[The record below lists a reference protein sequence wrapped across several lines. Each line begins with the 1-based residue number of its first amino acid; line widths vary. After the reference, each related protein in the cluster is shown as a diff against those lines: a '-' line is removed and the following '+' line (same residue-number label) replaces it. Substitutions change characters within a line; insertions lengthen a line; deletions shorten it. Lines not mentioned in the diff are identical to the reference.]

1 MNKSLLMLLAL
12 GRLAAEGSAELP
24 WSIAEVMLA
33 DLIDRFGQDAGT
45 AGAGA
50 ARAFTGLVADQV
62 WVLDTDVPAEG
73 VRPRALNEWH
83 VAGRLTPDLERVLR
97 SSPGLIGETA
107 RMLAVR
113 AFPQG
118 EVDDVLAAVGL
129 MQASVTG
136 GQWHGGRPAAGPRT
150 GQRRGTGSLD
160 DYLKLT
166 VSRAR
171 EQFRVLLGRRPVAD
185 GARQADFMPVETL
198 LCLAASFRV
207 SHRRYG
213 GRTAHLAPEPVPE
226 LARLFTRRPSSVLA
240 KMANL
245 DGSRSHGAAFDAS
258 AGATLREQPTLFAHI
273 YRVLLYA
280 ARAEG
285 IGRDRLPDFLA
296 LEDGGE
302 VELLGQEELAT
313 LDADDLAG
321 LAGAQGDDRPDPET
335 ERIMTAAAR
344 VGQHVF
350 AQNVLTNCGGSCVFC
365 GLRPAAFGA
374 RRMLLAGHIKPW
386 RDSSHRERLD
396 LSNGLAG
403 CPSHD
408 VAFDTGLLTVDDDLR
423 IRLSASLSDAV
434 RVDQLA
440 RQYYGT
446 PPMLTTLGLPPTAQR
461 PGAGYLGW
469 HRSHV
474 FADRRPTA
482 RNLLGVSPH
491 GPWDV
496 RLPAN
501 RFQARGLNVS
511 TAPARCLS
519 PDARRSTTRSTM
531 AGRWPA
537 HSVTSRLPPRPFQSQ
552 CI

>member
-1 MNKSLLMLLAL
+1 MANGFGDVLSRLGALGSLDGDAGPGAVNKSLLMLLAL

-24 WSIAEVMLA
+24 WSVAEVMLA

-45 AGAGA
+45 SGTSA

-62 WVLDTDVPAEG
+62 WVLDTDVPAGG

-83 VAGRLTPDLERVLR
+83 VAGRLAPDLERVLR

-113 AFPQG
+113 AFPLG
-118 EVDDVLAAVGL
+118 EADDVLAAVGL

-136 GQWHGGRPAAGPRT
+136 GQWHSGRPVADPRT

-171 EQFRVLLGRRPVAD
+171 EQFRVLPGRRPVAE

-213 GRTAHLAPEPVPE
+213 GRTAHLAPEPVPQ
-226 LARLFTRRPSSVLA
+226 LAGLFARRPSSVLA

-285 IGRDRLPDFLA
+285 IGSDRLPDFLG

-321 LAGAQGDDRPDPET
+321 TQDDDRPDPET
-335 ERIMTAAAR
+335 ERIMAAAAR
-344 VGQHVF
+344 IGQHVF
-350 AQNVLTNCGGSCVFC
+350 AQNVLTNCGRSCVFC

-396 LSNGLAG
+396 LSNGLAA

-408 VAFDTGLLTVDDDLR
+408 VAFDTGLLTVEDDLR
-423 IRLSASLSDAV
+423 IRLSASLSEAV

-446 PPMLTTLGLPPTAQR
+446 PPMLTTLGLPQTAQR
-461 PGAGYLGW
+461 PGVGYLEW
-469 HRSHV
+469 HRRHV
-474 FADRRPTA
+474 FADRRPTVRKLPGNA
-482 RNLLGVSPH
+482 RVYRRATRVAVEWTGQRRSP
-491 GPWDV
+491 
-496 RLPAN
+496 RQCPA
-501 RFQARGLNVS
+501 
-511 TAPARCLS
+511 
-519 PDARRSTTRSTM
+519 ARR
-531 AGRWPA
+531 AGT
-537 HSVTSRLPPRPFQSQ
+537 VTGL
-552 CI
+552 

>member
-1 MNKSLLMLLAL
+1 VVDGLGGDALSRLGALGGDVTGPGAANKSLLVLLAL
-12 GRLAAEGSAELP
+12 GRLASGGSAELP
-24 WSIAEVMLA
+24 WSVAEVMLA
-33 DLIDRFGQDAGT
+33 DLIDRFGQDASAGGT
-45 AGAGA
+45 GA
-50 ARAFTGLVADQV
+50 ARAFTGLVADHV

-73 VRPRALNEWH
+73 IRPRALNEWH
-83 VAGRLTPDLERVLR
+83 VAGRLHPDVERALR
-97 SSPGLIGETA
+97 SRPGLIGETA
-107 RMLAVR
+107 RMLAGR

-118 EVDDVLAAVGL
+118 GAEDVLAAVGL
-129 MQASVTG
+129 AEAAVTV
-136 GQWHGGRPAAGPRT
+136 GQRDTRRAAGGSGAGR
-150 GQRRGTGSLD
+150 RRGAGSLD
-160 DYLKLT
+160 DYLELT

-171 EQFRVLLGRRPVAD
+171 EQFRVLLDRRPVAE
-185 GARQADFMPVETL
+185 GTRQADFMPAETL

-213 GRTAHLAPEPVPE
+213 GSTAHLAPEPVPE
-226 LARLFTRRPSSVLA
+226 LARLFVRRPSSVLA

-285 IGRDRLPDFLA
+285 IGQDQLPDFLG
-296 LEDGGE
+296 LEEGGE
-302 VELLGQEELAT
+302 VELLGQEELST

-321 LAGAQGDDRPDPET
+321 LQDDDRPDPET

-350 AQNVLTNCGGSCVFC
+350 AQNVLSNCAGTCVFC

-396 LSNGLAG
+396 LSNGLAA

-408 VAFDTGLLTVDDDLR
+408 VAFDTGLLTVEDDLR
-423 IRLSASLSDAV
+423 IRLSASLCEGV

-446 PPMLTTLGLPPTAQR
+446 PPMLPVLGLPQTAQR
-461 PGAGYLGW
+461 PGVGYLEW
-469 HRSHV
+469 HRRHV
-474 FADRRPTA
+474 FADRRPPT
-482 RNLLGVSPH
+482 
-491 GPWDV
+491 
-496 RLPAN
+496 
-501 RFQARGLNVS
+501 
-511 TAPARCLS
+511 
-519 PDARRSTTRSTM
+519 
-531 AGRWPA
+531 
-537 HSVTSRLPPRPFQSQ
+537 
-552 CI
+552 

>member
-1 MNKSLLMLLAL
+1 MVDGSGSSALSRLDALGGDGSGPGAVNKSLLMLLAL
-12 GRLAAEGSAELP
+12 GQLAAGAGPELP
-24 WSIAEVMLA
+24 WSVAEVMLA
-33 DLIDRFGQDAGT
+33 DLIDRFGQDAGS
-45 AGAGA
+45 AGSGA

-62 WVLDTDVPAEG
+62 WVLDADVPVEG
-73 VRPRALNEWH
+73 VRARALNEWH
-83 VAGRLTPDLERVLR
+83 VAGKLAPDLERVLR
-97 SSPGLIGETA
+97 SRPGLIGETA
-107 RMLAVR
+107 RTLAVR
-113 AFPQG
+113 AFSREQA
-118 EVDDVLAAVGL
+118 DDVLAAVGL
-129 MQASVTG
+129 AQASVTS
-136 GQWHGGRPAAGPRT
+136 GQWHGAADSQAGR
-150 GQRRGTGSLD
+150 RRGAGSLD

-171 EQFRVLLGRRPVAD
+171 EQFRVLLDRRPAAD
-185 GARQADFMPVETL
+185 GARQVDFMPVETL

-213 GRTAHLAPEPVPE
+213 GSTAHLAPEPVPE
-226 LARLFTRRPSSVLA
+226 LARLFARRPSSVLA

-285 IGRDRLPDFLA
+285 IGQDRLPDFLG
-296 LEDGGE
+296 LEGGGE

-321 LAGAQGDDRPDPET
+321 PGDVQDDDRPDPET
-335 ERIMTAAAR
+335 ERIRAAAAR
-344 VGQHVF
+344 IGQHVF
-350 AQNVLTNCGGSCVFC
+350 AQNVLSNCGGTCVFC

-396 LSNGLAG
+396 LSNGLAA

-408 VAFDTGLLTVDDDLR
+408 VAFDTGLLTVEDDLR
-423 IRLSASLSDAV
+423 IRLAASLSEAV

-446 PPMLTTLGLPPTAQR
+446 PPMLTILGLPEAAQR
-461 PGAGYLGW
+461 PGSGYLEW

-474 FADRRPTA
+474 FADRHAAARSLTA
-482 RNLLGVSPH
+482 
-491 GPWDV
+491 
-496 RLPAN
+496 
-501 RFQARGLNVS
+501 GL
-511 TAPARCLS
+511 AKP
-519 PDARRSTTRSTM
+519 
-531 AGRWPA
+531 
-537 HSVTSRLPPRPFQSQ
+537 
-552 CI
+552 

>member
-1 MNKSLLMLLAL
+1 VRVVDGLGGDALWRLGALGSDGAGPGEINKSLLMLLAL
-12 GRLAAEGSAELP
+12 GRLASVGSAELP
-24 WSIAEVMLA
+24 WSVAEVMLA

-45 AGAGA
+45 GGTGA
-50 ARAFTGLVADQV
+50 ARAFTGLVADHV

-73 VRPRALNEWH
+73 IRPRALNEWH
-83 VAGRLTPDLERVLR
+83 VAGRLDPDLERVLR
-97 SSPGLIGETA
+97 SRPGLIGETA
-107 RMLAVR
+107 RMLAAR
-113 AFPQG
+113 AFPQ
-118 EVDDVLAAVGL
+118 ERAEDVLAAVGL
-129 MQASVTG
+129 AEAGVTV
-136 GQWHGGRPAAGPRT
+136 GQRDARRAAAGSSAGR
-150 GQRRGTGSLD
+150 RRGAGSLD

-171 EQFRVLLGRRPVAD
+171 EQFRVLLDRRPAAD

-213 GRTAHLAPEPVPE
+213 GSTAHLAPEPVPE
-226 LARLFTRRPSSVLA
+226 LARLFVRRPSSVLA

-285 IGRDRLPDFLA
+285 IGQDRLPDFLE

-302 VELLGQEELAT
+302 VELLGQEELSI
-313 LDADDLAG
+313 LDADDLAD
-321 LAGAQGDDRPDPET
+321 LAGLQGDDWPDPET

-350 AQNVLTNCGGSCVFC
+350 AQNVLTNCGGTCVFC

-396 LSNGLAG
+396 LSNGLAA

-423 IRLSASLSDAV
+423 IRLSASLSQAV

-440 RQYYGT
+440 RHYYGT
-446 PPMLTTLGLPPTAQR
+446 PPMLAVLGLPQAAQR
-461 PGAGYLGW
+461 PGAGYLEW
-469 HRSHV
+469 HRIYI

-482 RNLLGVSPH
+482 Q
-491 GPWDV
+491 
-496 RLPAN
+496 PA
-501 RFQARGLNVS
+501 G
-511 TAPARCLS
+511 
-519 PDARRSTTRSTM
+519 
-531 AGRWPA
+531 
-537 HSVTSRLPPRPFQSQ
+537 
-552 CI
+552 